1 METVHEG
8 VNSSPSQKASKAGLI
23 LKIGSQVSCIMF
35 SRQYNIFH
43 PEVIKPLGVH
53 RKHLVRPSV
62 QNSCP
67 VHIFFREKQWKFLL
81 HRDVDYDLWVCH
93 VLDPRYF
100 GQCQGHWRKKWNKLC
115 PVHIFPREKH
125 LKFLFHTTI
134 AYDMKVMTLTQG
146 GLGKL
151 NVMV

>member
-1 METVHEG
+1 MSGFDSVVLAISRRVFFIGSTLLSYCRCRRQMETVHEG

-100 GQCQGHWRKKWNKLC
+100 GQCQGHWRKK
-115 PVHIFPREKH
+115 
-125 LKFLFHTTI
+125 
-134 AYDMKVMTLTQG
+134 
-146 GLGKL
+146 
-151 NVMV
+151 